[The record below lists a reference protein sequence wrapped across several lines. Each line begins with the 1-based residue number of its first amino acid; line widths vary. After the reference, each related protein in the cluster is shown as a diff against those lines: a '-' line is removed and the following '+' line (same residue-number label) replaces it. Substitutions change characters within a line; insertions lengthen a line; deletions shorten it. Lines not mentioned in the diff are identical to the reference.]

1 MKIMKAKAIATAP
14 ALMEISNP
22 ILLHRG
28 RLALMMLL
36 IISLCFVSR
45 IPPAGAVQQLDDADI
60 RMTVEKDLLQ
70 DPVVRARR
78 ITVETDRG
86 VVTLSG
92 TVANLLAR
100 DRAMA
105 AARRVKGVRAVIDR
119 LNVRASMRS
128 DPDLRTDIEN
138 ALRSDYVTEAYEIA
152 VDVDSGEATL
162 TGVVDSWAEKQAAAD
177 IAKRIRGLQEVHN
190 NITVSPR
197 FERTDAEVKHDIQ
210 HRLEADVYVDER
222 LIDVAV
228 EGGDVLLSGVV
239 GSMQEKW
246 QARLDAY
253 VAGAESVNVR
263 ALEVKWWA
271 MDDADVK
278 KAAYIPKTD
287 AEIKKAV
294 EKALEYDPRTQAFKI
309 DTRVR
314 NGVVTFTGIVDNL
327 AAKQAAASD
336 AQSTQ
341 GVRWVKN
348 YLKVRVQEPPVESEI
363 HQRIQNAIQ
372 RDVLLSPREINIFVI
387 DQTAYLYGNVDDRY
401 IKQHAEEVVAR
412 TPGVAAVS
420 NNLMVHGSWDWRSDA
435 EIKEDVQSEL
445 YWSPYVDSGDINVS
459 VTDGEVLLKGVA
471 TDWFEAES
479 AVDNAFQGGAR
490 SVKARLELA
499 SGYEYRGYYEESDRR

>member
-1 MKIMKAKAIATAP
+1 
-14 ALMEISNP
+14 
-22 ILLHRG
+22 
-28 RLALMMLL
+28 
-36 IISLCFVSR
+36 
-45 IPPAGAVQQLDDADI
+45 
-60 RMTVEKDLLQ
+60 
-70 DPVVRARR
+70 
-78 ITVETDRG
+78 
-86 VVTLSG
+86 
-92 TVANLLAR
+92 
-100 DRAMA
+100 
-105 AARRVKGVRAVIDR
+105 
-119 LNVRASMRS
+119 
-128 DPDLRTDIEN
+128 
-138 ALRSDYVTEAYEIA
+138 
-152 VDVDSGEATL
+152 
-162 TGVVDSWAEKQAAAD
+162 
-177 IAKRIRGLQEVHN
+177 
-190 NITVSPR
+190 
-197 FERTDAEVKHDIQ
+197 
-210 HRLEADVYVDER
+210 
-222 LIDVAV
+222 
-228 EGGDVLLSGVV
+228 
-239 GSMQEKW
+239 
-246 QARLDAY
+246 
-253 VAGAESVNVR
+253 
-263 ALEVKWWA
+263 
-271 MDDADVK
+271 
-278 KAAYIPKTD
+278 
-287 AEIKKAV
+287 V

-412 TPGVAAVS
+412 TPGVVAVS
-420 NNLMVHGSWDWRSDA
+420 NNLMVDGSWDWRSDA

-445 YWSPYVDSGDINVS
+445 YWSPYVDSEDINVS

-499 SGYEYRGYYEESDRR
+499 SGYEYRGYYEDSDRR